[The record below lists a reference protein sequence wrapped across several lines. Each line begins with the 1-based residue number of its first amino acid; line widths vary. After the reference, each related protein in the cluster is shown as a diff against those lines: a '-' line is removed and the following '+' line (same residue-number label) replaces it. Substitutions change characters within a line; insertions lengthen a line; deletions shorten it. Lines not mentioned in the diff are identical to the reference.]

1 MRIIAIEVVN
11 LATKGIMSGSIT
23 PKGSI
28 GITVDKLEFGNY
40 TWVTANDIDLD
51 DSYFDF
57 LSKNEKY
64 SIRNGSFKALFA
76 QDGDVLH
83 IYGYLKNSSDGFANR
98 KIKLRINEPS
108 IMFPK
113 IQAIRQHEFE
123 GCLWESYVADR
134 MVAKFLNT
142 SIKGIGLKEA
152 RDRYGYSSV
161 KATQN
166 LINKIAKVIVLGE
179 PIQGD
184 FNA

>member
-64 SIRNGSFKALFA
+64 SIRKGSFKALFA

-83 IYGYLKNSSDGFANR
+83 IYGYLENSSDGFANR

-108 IMFPK
+108 VTFPK
-113 IQAIRQHEFE
+113 IQAVRQYEFE

-142 SIKGIGLKEA
+142 SVKSIGLKEA